1 MKDWVHPR
9 ERSLGS
15 VLLVLGVLVWLALI
29 VGTFGGMLLVLL
41 VAFVGYL
48 FGQSTLVA
56 HVRGNAVQLSAEQF
70 PDLHGQFVDCCE
82 KLGLGGKLPEA
93 YVLQGGGL
101 LNAFAAQFL
110 GHRFVVLLSGVVD
123 AMQAHPDGVRFYLGH
138 ELGHL
143 RRGHAVGGLLRL
155 PVLWLPLIGGA
166 YGRAKETTCDLHG
179 LACSSSPEAAARALA
194 ALSAGPQR
202 WQQLD
207 VKTFARQ
214 SRLGSGFWMS
224 FHELTSG
231 YPWLTKRVARVM
243 GVSKLPGRHPLAYVL
258 AAFVPYAGRLGG
270 GFGLLVL
277 VYVIG
282 VLAAVAV
289 PQYQAYTV
297 KARLMQAVQA
307 SQPARDAL
315 AKHYLQ
321 TQQIPESLAALGLA
335 DTASDSSRL
344 QFEREGMV
352 LTVATPKGELVFTPR
367 RDEQAGI
374 RWECSG
380 EPPLTAAQ
388 LPPGCTAA
396 AAAFGKP

>member
-48 FGQSTLVA
+48 FAQSTLVA

-70 PDLHGQFVDCCE
+70 PDLHGQFVECCE

-93 YVLQGGGL
+93 YVLQGGGM

-282 VLAAVAV
+282 VLAAVAI
-289 PQYQAYTV
+289 PQYQAYVV
-297 KARLMQAVQA
+297 KARLSLAVQA

-335 DTASDSSRL
+335 ETAADNSRL

-374 RWECSG
+374 RWECTG

-396 AAAFGKP
+396 ATAFGKP

>member
-29 VGTFGGMLLVLL
+29 AGTFGGMLLVLL

-48 FGQSTLVA
+48 FAQSALVA
-56 HVRGNAVQLSAEQF
+56 RVRGNAVQLSAEQF

-179 LACSSSPEAAARALA
+179 LACSSSP
-194 ALSAGPQR
+194 
-202 WQQLD
+202 
-207 VKTFARQ
+207 
-214 SRLGSGFWMS
+214 
-224 FHELTSG
+224 
-231 YPWLTKRVARVM
+231 
-243 GVSKLPGRHPLAYVL
+243 
-258 AAFVPYAGRLGG
+258 
-270 GFGLLVL
+270 
-277 VYVIG
+277 
-282 VLAAVAV
+282 
-289 PQYQAYTV
+289 
-297 KARLMQAVQA
+297 
-307 SQPARDAL
+307 
-315 AKHYLQ
+315 
-321 TQQIPESLAALGLA
+321 
-335 DTASDSSRL
+335 
-344 QFEREGMV
+344 
-352 LTVATPKGELVFTPR
+352 
-367 RDEQAGI
+367 
-374 RWECSG
+374 
-380 EPPLTAAQ
+380 
-388 LPPGCTAA
+388 
-396 AAAFGKP
+396 